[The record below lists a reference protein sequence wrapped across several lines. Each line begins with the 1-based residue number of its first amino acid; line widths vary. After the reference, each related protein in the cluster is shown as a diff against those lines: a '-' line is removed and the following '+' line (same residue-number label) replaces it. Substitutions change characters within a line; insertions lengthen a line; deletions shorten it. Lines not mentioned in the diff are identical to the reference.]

1 MRRKIVSIV
10 MASAM
15 VLGLAAC
22 GSSGGTTTSSSNGGN
37 DASAADDTTAKSE
50 SSDVVEGGSDDDNT
64 LTVWTWDP
72 NFNVYAIQNMNVS
85 HRYGET
91 SVILMP

>member
-72 NFNVYAIQNMNVS
+72 NFKFMRSRKQLRFTRRITKAL
-85 HRYGET
+85 R
-91 SVILMP
+91 